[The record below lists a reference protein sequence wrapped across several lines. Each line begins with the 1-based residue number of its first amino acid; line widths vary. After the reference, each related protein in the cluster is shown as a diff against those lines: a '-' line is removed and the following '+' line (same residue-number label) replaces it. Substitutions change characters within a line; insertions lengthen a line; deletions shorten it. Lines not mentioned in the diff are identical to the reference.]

1 MLTLL
6 MALQIAPLDPGGPAP
21 LHDALHYRIGVVLP
35 DTGRTLEGRVT
46 TTWLLRGTDPLHI
59 DLDSTMEVTRATIG
73 ETRDIIWDRDANAVI
88 IHHGGERGD
97 TVYTTIYY
105 RGEVLDGLIIE
116 HPGGASRYFAD
127 NWPNR
132 ARRWF
137 PAQDHPS
144 DKATVTFVVD
154 AAASL
159 DVIANGSLESVDT
172 LETGRVRWTYR
183 ESADIPVYTMVVG
196 ASEFSITNLP
206 DAGCAQKCVPLS
218 VWTYPADSAWAM
230 RGPFRRVG
238 SMVDYFSDLI
248 GPFPYGSLAHVE
260 SSTIFGGMEN
270 ATAIFYSSEA
280 LGERRLSEETVAHET
295 AHQWFGDAVTPRDW
309 NHLWLS
315 EGFSVYLAA
324 LWLGHANGPNAFYQ
338 AMDLARARVVSSL
351 TSIAPILAD
360 TLPDN
365 LLTLLNSNNYQKGA
379 WTLHSLR
386 AVVGDS
392 AFFAGLRAYYA
403 QYRNGTVVTA
413 DFIGV
418 MEEVSGQDLG
428 WYFDQ
433 ALHQPRYPRVFVDW
447 SHDAASGELTLRITQ
462 QQRGD
467 AFRLP
472 GLELAIDDRIIT
484 VDVDGS
490 ETEVVLA
497 DFPQAPRRIVID
509 PRVLWL
515 MERHVQE

>member
-1 MLTLL
+1 
-6 MALQIAPLDPGGPAP
+6 
-21 LHDALHYRIGVVLP
+21 
-35 DTGRTLEGRVT
+35 
-46 TTWLLRGTDPLHI
+46 
-59 DLDSTMEVTRATIG
+59 
-73 ETRDIIWDRDANAVI
+73 
-88 IHHGGERGD
+88 
-97 TVYTTIYY
+97 
-105 RGEVLDGLIIE
+105 
-116 HPGGASRYFAD
+116 
-127 NWPNR
+127 
-132 ARRWF
+132 
-137 PAQDHPS
+137 
-144 DKATVTFVVD
+144 
-154 AAASL
+154 
-159 DVIANGSLESVDT
+159 
-172 LETGRVRWTYR
+172 
-183 ESADIPVYTMVVG
+183 
-196 ASEFSITNLP
+196 
-206 DAGCAQKCVPLS
+206 
-218 VWTYPADSAWAM
+218 
-230 RGPFRRVG
+230 
-238 SMVDYFSDLI
+238 MVDYFSDLI

-280 LGERRLSEETVAHET
+280 IGERRLSEETVAHET

>member
-6 MALQIAPLDPGGPAP
+6 MVLQIAPLDPGGPVP

-46 TTWLLRGTDPLHI
+46 TTWLLRGSDPLHI

-183 ESADIPVYTMVVG
+183 EGTDIPVYTMVVG
-196 ASEFSITNLP
+196 ASEFSITTLP

-280 LGERRLSEETVAHET
+280 IGERRLSEETVAHET

>member
-21 LHDALHYRIGVVLP
+21 LHDALHYRIVVALP

-46 TTWLLRGTDPLHI
+46 ATWLLRGSGPLQI
-59 DLDSTMEVTRATIG
+59 DLDSTMVVTRATIG
-73 ETRDIIWDRDANAVI
+73 DTRDIIWDRDANAVI

-97 TVYTTIYY
+97 TVYTSIYY
-105 RGEVLDGLIIE
+105 RGEVRDGLIIE
-116 HPGGASRYFAD
+116 HPGGPSRYFAD

-154 AAASL
+154 AAASV
-159 DVIANGSLESVDT
+159 DVIANGSLASVDT

-183 ESADIPVYTMVVG
+183 ESEAIPVYAMVVG
-196 ASEFSITNLP
+196 ATEFSVTSLP
-206 DAGCAQKCVPLS
+206 EAACAHKCVSLS
-218 VWTYPADSAWAM
+218 VWTYPADSAWAVS
-230 RGPFRRVG
+230 GPFRRVG
-238 SMVDYFSDLI
+238 NMVDYFSDLI
-248 GPFPYGSLAHVE
+248 GPFPYGSLAHVQ

-280 LGERRLSEETVAHET
+280 IGERRLSEETVAHET

-315 EGFSVYLAA
+315 EGFATYLAA
-324 LWLGHANGPNAFYQ
+324 LWLGHVDGPNAFYGS
-338 AMDLARARVVSSL
+338 MDLSRARVVSSL
-351 TSIAPILAD
+351 TSLEPILAD

-386 AVVGDS
+386 GVVGDS
-392 AFFAGLRAYYA
+392 AFFAGLRVYYA
-403 QYRNGTVVTA
+403 QYRNGTAVTA
-413 DFIGV
+413 DFISV
-418 MEEVSGQDLG
+418 MEEVSGQDLA

-433 ALHQPRYPRVFVDW
+433 ALRQPRYPRVFVDW
-447 SHDAASGELTLRITQ
+447 SHDAASEVLTLRITQ

-472 GLELAIDDRIIT
+472 GLELAVDDRIIT
-484 VDVDGS
+484 VDVDGP
-490 ETEVVLA
+490 ETEVVVA

-509 PRVLWL
+509 PRALWL
-515 MERHVQE
+515 MERHTQE